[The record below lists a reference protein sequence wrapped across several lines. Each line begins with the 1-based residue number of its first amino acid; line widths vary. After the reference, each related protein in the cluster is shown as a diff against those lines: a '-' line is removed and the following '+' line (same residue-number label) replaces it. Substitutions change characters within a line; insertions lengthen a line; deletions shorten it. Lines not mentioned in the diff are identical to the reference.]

1 MERSPAEEGDRV
13 TRLAILNWVV
23 REGLSEEGM
32 FELRFE
38 NRQAWQKRREGA
50 EGARQ
55 WGNRRMI
62 VKLGEALAH
71 SVSHSA

>member
-1 MERSPAEEGDRV
+1 MPAYNRGMYKVLQNDRV
-13 TRLAILNWVV
+13 HDKGGRKDFH
-23 REGLSEEGM
+23 SEVM